1 MLFLSIK
8 DTQKESNSVDTC
20 YHKSVSTVSIQC
32 LARECEEGSTFW
44 KAVAQ
49 HMASIQQ
56 SEEDSNSYLVCQ
68 FPKQRLMLCHC
79 FSVLLRYWRYSVQ
92 LAFQLA
98 FAWFSFGTGHKV
110 FFPIFEALVSHSR
123 KTFVITRNNAN
134 TFFLCILNGPQPYLP
149 ILALSMVLTQLN
161 IWCANLFDMIVWPD

>member
-44 KAVAQ
+44 KAVTL
-49 HMASIQQ
+49 HMKSIQQ

-92 LAFQLA
+92 LAF
-98 FAWFSFGTGHKV
+98 AWFSFGTHWTQ
-110 FFPIFEALVSHSR
+110 FFFSIFEALVSHSR
-123 KTFVITRNNAN
+123 KTFVITRDNAN
-134 TFFLCILNGPQPYLP
+134 TFFLCILNGPQPHLP
-149 ILALSMVLTQLN
+149 ILALFMVLTQLN

>member
-32 LARECEEGSTFW
+32 LLENVKKDQRSEKQWHNIWSRFSSPKKTLTHIWC
-44 KAVAQ
+44 
-49 HMASIQQ
+49 ASSRNNDWCCVI
-56 SEEDSNSYLVCQ
+56 
-68 FPKQRLMLCHC
+68 
-79 FSVLLRYWRYSVQ
+79 
-92 LAFQLA
+92 AFQ
-98 FAWFSFGTGHKV
+98 FFWGTGDTLFNWHFNWHLHDFLSALDTK

-134 TFFLCILNGPQPYLP
+134 TFFLCILNGPQPHLP
-149 ILALSMVLTQLN
+149 ILALSMVLTELN
-161 IWCANLFDMIVWPD
+161 IWCGTVQIYLIW